1 MTEPTRPDLPATIL
15 GGVRWC
21 ATPGCVHV
29 ACDMEHDHAGTV
41 STCRGAYCP
50 VCADEGAA

>member
-21 ATPGCVHV
+21 ATDGCRHV
-29 ACDMEHDHAGTV
+29 ACDMGHDHESGWMA
-41 STCRGAYCP
+41 CRGMVCP
-50 VCADEGAA
+50 VCADKGAA

>member
-1 MTEPTRPDLPATIL
+1 MTEPPRPDLPATIL

-21 ATPGCVHV
+21 ATPGCNHV

-41 STCRGAYCP
+41 STCWGAYCP